1 MEKDNALE
9 TNHESQP
16 LGPGA
21 RLSLWIGVI
30 RAREEVALAITG
42 WEDGDKAAIV
52 AATKQKLRTGR

>member
-1 MEKDNALE
+1 MEKDIALE
-9 TNHESQP
+9 TSHESQH

-30 RAREEVALAITG
+30 RAREEVAITG

>member
-21 RLSLWIGVI
+21 QLSLWIGVI
-30 RAREEVALAITG
+30 RAREEEVAITG